1 MYLAAPGLSGSMQD
15 LQSPLLHTGSLVAA
29 YDQGLNPDALHWEPR
44 VFATGPP
51 GKYPNI
57 FI

>member
-29 YDQGLNPDALHWEPR
+29 CGSQPVTKDWTQMPCIGSPES
-44 VFATGPP
+44 
-51 GKYPNI
+51 
-57 FI
+57 